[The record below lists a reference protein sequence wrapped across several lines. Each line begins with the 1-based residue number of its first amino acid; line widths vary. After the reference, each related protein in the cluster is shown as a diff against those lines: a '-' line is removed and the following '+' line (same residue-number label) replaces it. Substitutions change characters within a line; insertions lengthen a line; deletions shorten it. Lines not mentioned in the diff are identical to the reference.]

1 MNRLTLASRLSL
13 FAALSLTTLC
23 LAPRQAHASPEFPGV
38 IQYDLTLEQ
47 APPCWVCH
55 AGNVTSSDTVFTPF
69 GRALRLT
76 GLIVEDSASLSRAL
90 DELDR
95 NHIDS
100 DHDGMS
106 DIDELMR
113 GYDPNTPP
121 FEGPAPEWKVGC
133 DAVGGA
139 GGAPLSGG
147 LALSAVVGL
156 ALVGWRA
163 RSRKR

>member
-1 MNRLTLASRLSL
+1 MNRLSSSVRLSL
-13 FAALSLTTLC
+13 FAALALTTLAA
-23 LAPRQAHASPEFPGV
+23 APLSAHASPAFPGTML
-38 IQYDLTLEQ
+38 DHLALPQ

-55 AGNVTSSDTVFTPF
+55 AGNVTSYDTVFTPF
-69 GRALRLT
+69 GRSLRLN
-76 GLIVEDSASLSRAL
+76 GLIAEDSTSLTRAL

-95 NHIDS
+95 NNIDS

-133 DAVGGA
+133 DAAGGA
-139 GGAPLSGG
+139 GGAPLTGG
-147 LALSAVVGL
+147 LALTAVVGL

>member
-1 MNRLTLASRLSL
+1 MNRLTAALRLSL
-13 FAALSLTTLC
+13 LVALGLGALAA
-23 LAPRQAHASPEFPGV
+23 APSAAHASPGFPGV
-38 IQYDLTLEQ
+38 MLDHLSLPQ

-55 AGNVTSSDTVFTPF
+55 AGNVTSYDTVFTPF
-69 GRALRLT
+69 GRSLRLN
-76 GLIVEDSASLSRAL
+76 GLIAEDSTSLTRAL

-95 NHIDS
+95 NNIDS

-133 DAVGGA
+133 DAAGGA
-139 GGAPLSGG
+139 GGAPLTGG
-147 LALSAVVGL
+147 LALTAVVGL